1 MACRPLSIPDALH
14 DCRWHDQPGLL
25 ISEKVTLTEAA
36 ELLPRMNQFPGT
48 GVTVI
53 DRFC

>member
-1 MACRPLSIPDALH
+1 MIAAGTINPS
-14 DCRWHDQPGLL
+14 LL
-25 ISEKVTLTEAA
+25 ISEKVNLTEAA
-36 ELLPRMNQFPGT
+36 ELLPKMNHFPGT